1 MNKLLTMAFAAAL
14 LTACAAPVSN
24 ERNEKTVFVTSERF
38 NGNIGDLKG
47 ADDKCQVQADG
58 SVLQGCKLDLCHNS
72 KINPPTLPENRSG
85 SINSHNQTA
94 I

>member
-47 ADDKCQVQADG
+47 ADEMC
-58 SVLQGCKLDLCHNS
+58 
-72 KINPPTLPENRSG
+72 
-85 SINSHNQTA
+85 
-94 I
+94 